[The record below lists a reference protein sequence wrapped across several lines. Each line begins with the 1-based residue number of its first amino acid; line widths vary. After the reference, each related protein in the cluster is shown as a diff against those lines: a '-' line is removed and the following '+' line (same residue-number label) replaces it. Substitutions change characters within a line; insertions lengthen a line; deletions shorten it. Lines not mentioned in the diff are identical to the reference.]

1 MASRSRRAVLSLTTR
16 FCFPHQ
22 GMKTLAY
29 FSSGSAVL
37 LRNAYSKNQGIDLAV
52 VTCQHLLAVNG
63 EKSTADKRE
72 VLLKLPLASPV
83 KTHESRDLAL
93 LTWLLSRIGKL
104 PETSHRRVKSDQTD
118 GYKISKNVAGHFVG
132 RSTSGQSFAW
142 SQELLE
148 EGMCGGAVVGVTTG
162 ECVGIVEGIVPVAVE
177 SEKPPIQDRKES
189 ATWQM
194 RKSLAGHVA
203 FIPSSDVSQ
212 RTF

>member
-37 LRNAYSKNQGIDLAV
+37 LRNAYSKNQGIDLALQFV
-52 VTCQHLLAVNG
+52 SEDHVRHSLQLLAVNG

-93 LTWLLSRIGKL
+93 LTWQILLLSRIGKL
-104 PETSHRRVKSDQTD
+104 PETS
-118 GYKISKNVAGHFVG
+118 
-132 RSTSGQSFAW
+132 
-142 SQELLE
+142 
-148 EGMCGGAVVGVTTG
+148 
-162 ECVGIVEGIVPVAVE
+162 
-177 SEKPPIQDRKES
+177 
-189 ATWQM
+189 
-194 RKSLAGHVA
+194 
-203 FIPSSDVSQ
+203 
-212 RTF
+212 